1 MFSNMQIC
9 LLIAG
14 IMDRSIASDC
24 QKLLQTPWQRG
35 SPACIQ
41 RGQFWSLHSSP
52 PPGSGFC
59 RDHGADHQQPGR
71 NGVVHTDRHLP
82 PVRGHSCWRHTSHR
96 CTCCKSLP
104 QQRFIWNSHCETQ
117 LNKHTHTLTVSH
129 HIHVVGVAQT
139 IFHCVSVFVC
149 PAVSVKILLSW
160 NVDRKNI
167 KL

>member
-1 MFSNMQIC
+1 
-9 LLIAG
+9 
-14 IMDRSIASDC
+14 MDRSIASDC

-59 RDHGADHQQPGR
+59 RDHGADHQQPRR

-104 QQRFIWNSHCETQ
+104 QQRFIWILHCETQ
-117 LNKHTHTLTVSH
+117 LNTHTHSFTPCTCSWCGTDRFSLCKCVCLSCSECWNTYELKCRHEKYWVLSRKS
-129 HIHVVGVAQT
+129 VAISIK
-139 IFHCVSVFVC
+139 IF
-149 PAVSVKILLSW
+149 KY
-160 NVDRKNI
+160 
-167 KL
+167 